1 MWRRL
6 STCGLLA
13 CVFSQQRGAARR
25 VPPPL
30 PNARGTPPRVGA
42 GGLGKLPPP
51 PPLPGAVV
59 TVSGGALPWKSPQE
73 VLSALIEFIPTFYVP
88 IHCVA
93 AILSEE
99 CRRHFIGRG
108 RFLSFLKRYRFFFDL
123 RIIDGVRCDVKLRDD
138 LSHPRRGAADEK
150 FVMTDVGDVITY
162 VANPEFIVSVESIEQ
177 SCGSVAL
184 KPVCAPP
191 AVHVRLEE
199 RVPVLERLKAL
210 VPPDF
215 ALLDHVEET
224 VPEDVL
230 FHPYFDSQ
238 GGLAAIASKFPE
250 FFQVVEGMIRRRP
263 PHLAPLALNDY
274 TLENSP
280 LPEVAELVRKEVC
293 CSDIPQWVNITS
305 IYEQLTRQQKQ
316 QIKKEFK
323 SFAGFLRAHGRA
335 VSLSQ
340 DMLQVARWIP
350 QQSKTSSSTSSTSTS
365 SSSSSSSSNVSGDVP
380 DNLEGGSSTEGS
392 SNTVT
397 DKVSTPAVRIQ
408 YEYTHIHIVNEL
420 FDKFP
425 PNRTLNLE
433 EFLALVTPEMLPSLP
448 KKVLPWISS
457 YPSYFVVDDPMEK
470 DPKKARIRRASDR
483 QPLDIA
489 LELYQCIPEEG
500 ITETELLLK
509 LPEVHREYV
518 KRIGLQHIVNSLPEW
533 LALSETKD
541 GVVGGKKQLL
551 LKRLQTEVDLERAI
565 HSEESKLSS
574 SDDKVLPTEL
584 KGEDIERRWP
594 KLKYEGT
601 MSQQQ
606 QQDRQRQKQ
615 HQQRQGVRSP
625 QRWGGNNF

>member
-6 STCGLLA
+6 SSCGLL
-13 CVFSQQRGAARR
+13 VYVSSQQRGAARR

-30 PNARGTPPRVGA
+30 PNTRGTPPRVGAGA

-59 TVSGGALPWKSPQE
+59 TVSGSALPWKSPQE
-73 VLSALIEFIPTFYVP
+73 VLSALVEFIPTFYVP

-123 RIIDGVRCDVKLRDD
+123 HVIDGVRCDVKLRDD

-150 FVMTDVGDVITY
+150 FIMTDVGDVITY
-162 VANPEFIVSVESIEQ
+162 VANPDFIVSVESIEQ

-184 KPVCAPP
+184 KPACAPP

-210 VPPDF
+210 VPPAF

-238 GGLAAIASKFPE
+238 GGLAAVASKFPE
-250 FFQVVEGMIRRRP
+250 FFQVVDGMIRRRP

-280 LPEVAELVRKEVC
+280 LPEVAELVRKEVYI
-293 CSDIPQWVNITS
+293 SDIPQWVNITS
-305 IYEQLTRQQKQ
+305 IYEQLTKQQKQ
-316 QIKKEFK
+316 QIKREFK
-323 SFAGFLRAHGRA
+323 SFAGFLRSHGRS

-350 QQSKTSSSTSSTSTS
+350 QQSKTSSSTTSTSTAA
-365 SSSSSSSSNVSGDVP
+365 NVSGVMP
-380 DNLEGGSSTEGS
+380 DNLEVGS
-392 SNTVT
+392 SNEGSGGTVA
-397 DKVSTPAVRIQ
+397 DKTSTPTVRIQ

-433 EFLALVTPEMLPSLP
+433 EFLALVTEDMLPSLP
-448 KKVLPWISS
+448 KKVLPWLSS

-483 QPLDIA
+483 QPLDVA

-500 ITETELLLK
+500 ITEAELLLK

-518 KRIGLQHIVNSLPEW
+518 KRIGLKHIVNSLPEW
-533 LALSETKD
+533 LALSET
-541 GVVGGKKQLL
+541 GEEIEGKKQML

-574 SDDKVLPTEL
+574 SDDKAASAEL
-584 KGEDIERRWP
+584 KEEDIERRWP

-606 QQDRQRQKQ
+606 QQQQDRQMQKQ

-625 QRWGGNNF
+625 QRW